1 MEGSDSNEDGIL
13 DEESIDTETEEKPN
27 KLIIFAKFNR
37 YYIILFISPIFCML
51 ANYFIYKLKDNG
63 LNIFKHQYIFN
74 MLNAEIFYAFA
85 GLFYFVSYFRKN
97 SNRGK
102 ESDENLSKITNIQY
116 IYNETTTIDFKK
128 YILILILLSA
138 LLISERYILTYIY
151 DNKRLDPRIFYII
164 LIPLFSKLILKENLY
179 KHQYL
184 SLAISVIGWIIL
196 SIPICLK
203 IKKDD
208 ILPNF
213 LNLIKGA
220 CYPLSLSIIKY
231 LSDRY
236 YKSPLLTSL
245 IFGTMS
251 IILTL
256 IGFIIYSLIK
266 YHDLS
271 FFNAFDFSKVDNKV
285 NIAIY
290 FILIFI
296 FGTALQLLNL
306 LILFYFSPIFLLITE
321 VISPF
326 LQWIVQT
333 IENNKNTTLE
343 LVINPIGFIIVL
355 FSSLVCNEIII
366 FNFWGLSKNTKKFV
380 NERMTLEISKV
391 NRLTGNTNN
400 NNIDNIDS

>member
-13 DEESIDTETEEKPN
+13 DEESIDTETEEKSN

-51 ANYFIYKLKDNG
+51 ANYFIYKLKDND
-63 LNIFKHQYIFN
+63 LNVFKHQYIFN
-74 MLNAEIFYAFA
+74 MLNAEIFYGFA

-116 IYNETTTIDFKK
+116 IYNETTTIDLKK
-128 YILILILLSA
+128 YILFLILLSA

-184 SLAISVIGWIIL
+184 SLAICVIGWIIL

-208 ILPNF
+208 ILPNI

-220 CYPLSLSIIKY
+220 CYPLSLTIIKY

-236 YKSPLLTSL
+236 YKTPLLTSL

-285 NIAIY
+285 IIAIY

-326 LQWIVQT
+326 LQWIVQA

-343 LVINPIGFIIVL
+343 LVINPIGFTIVL

-366 FNFWGLSKNTKKFV
+366 FNFCGLSKNTKKFV

-400 NNIDNIDS
+400 NIENIDS

>member
-85 GLFYFVSYFRKN
+85 GLFYFMSYFRKN

-116 IYNETTTIDFKK
+116 IYNETTTIDLKK

-285 NIAIY
+285 IIAIY

>member
-1 MEGSDSNEDGIL
+1 MEGSGSDTNEDVIL
-13 DEESIDTETEEKPN
+13 DDESVETEREEKQEK

-51 ANYFIYKLKDNG
+51 ANYFIYKVKDKK

-74 MLNAEIFYAFA
+74 MLNVPIFHAFA
-85 GLFYFVSYFRKN
+85 GLFYFVSSFRKN
-97 SNRGK
+97 SNKGK
-102 ESDENLSKITNIQY
+102 ASEEDLTKVSTIQY
-116 IYNETTTIDFKK
+116 IYNEADTIDIKK
-128 YILILILLSA
+128 YIIFLIILSA
-138 LLISERYILTYIY
+138 LLINERFLLTYIY
-151 DNKRLDPRIFYII
+151 DNKRLDPRVFYII

-184 SLAISVIGWIIL
+184 SLAICVIGWIIL
-196 SIPICLK
+196 NIPVCLEIRK
-203 IKKDD
+203 ED
-208 ILPNF
+208 ILANF
-213 LNLIKGA
+213 LNLLKGT

-231 LSDRY
+231 LSDKY

-256 IGFIIYSLIK
+256 LGFIIYSLIK

-271 FFNAFDFSKVDNKV
+271 FFNEYDFSQVDDKVR
-285 NIAIY
+285 IAFY
-290 FILIFI
+290 FILII
-296 FGTALQLLNL
+296 VFGTILYLLNL

-333 IENNKNTTLE
+333 IENNQNTTLQ
-343 LVINPIGFIIVL
+343 LIINPIGFIIVL

-366 FNFWGLSKNTKKFV
+366 FNFWGLSKNTRKFV
-380 NERMTLEISKV
+380 NERMTIEISKV

-400 NNIDNIDS
+400 LGS